1 MVIELFQGKHN
12 LWASRVALAVKNLPA
27 SGGDIRDIGSTSGS
41 GRVPEGEHATHSSFF
56 YWRIPWTEEPGR
68 FMSHKESGHE

>member
-12 LWASRVALAVKNLPA
+12 LWASRVALAIKNLPG

-41 GRVPEGEHATHSSFF
+41 GRFPEGEHATHSSFF
-56 YWRIPWTEEPGR
+56 LLENPMDRGARQVHVSQRVWT
-68 FMSHKESGHE
+68 